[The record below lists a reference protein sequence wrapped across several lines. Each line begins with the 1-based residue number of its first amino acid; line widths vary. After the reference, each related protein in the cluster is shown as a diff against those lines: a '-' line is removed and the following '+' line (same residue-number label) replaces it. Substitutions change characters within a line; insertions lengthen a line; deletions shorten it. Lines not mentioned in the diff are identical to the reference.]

1 MSKVFRCAL
10 SLALYCLSSTNCIAY
25 TLEEV
30 VRSGFIDAGVFM
42 LAGGLAI
49 LLIPRLTKLGII
61 FMLLGDLIILARIFF
76 GYDII
81 DFLDKA
87 GYGEFFIGIDSN
99 EFKTILWCTLLLIMI
114 LLGLLGA
121 LKNWLWKKFW
131 GLFGFYKDSND
142 RKEKKCQGKEKHK
155 NKHTK
160 RHKCLRLCCNYVL
173 IISLL
178 PIIIK
183 RTLNSKI
190 LLVV

>member
-30 VRSGFIDAGVFM
+30 VRSGFIDAGVFL

-81 DFLDKA
+81 NFLDKA

-142 RKEKKCQGKEKHK
+142 RKEKNVKEKK
-155 NKHTK
+155 NTK
-160 RHKCLRLCCNYVL
+160 TNYVL

>member
-10 SLALYCLSSTNCIAY
+10 SLALYCLSSTNCTAY

-61 FMLLGDLIILARIFF
+61 FMLLGDLILLARIFF

-81 DFLDKA
+81 NFLDKA

-99 EFKTILWCTLLLIMI
+99 EFKTILWCTFLLIMI

-131 GLFGFYKDSND
+131 GLFGFYKEKSEP
-142 RKEKKCQGKEKHK
+142 KEKNLNKKK
-155 NKHTK
+155 NAKTNAPK
-160 RHKCLRLCCNYVL
+160 D
-173 IISLL
+173 
-178 PIIIK
+178 IK
-183 RTLNSKI
+183 
-190 LLVV
+190 V

>member
-81 DFLDKA
+81 NFLDKA

-99 EFKTILWCTLLLIMI
+99 EFI
-114 LLGLLGA
+114 
-121 LKNWLWKKFW
+121 
-131 GLFGFYKDSND
+131 
-142 RKEKKCQGKEKHK
+142 
-155 NKHTK
+155 
-160 RHKCLRLCCNYVL
+160 
-173 IISLL
+173 
-178 PIIIK
+178 
-183 RTLNSKI
+183 
-190 LLVV
+190 